1 MLFSCMGC
9 FNNHKSSLAKDKME
23 DDNLKTA
30 NIIGVYGGE
39 LPCVDCEAIVTN
51 LVLDRDNSYE
61 LRYVYEGKSA
71 DEFVRT
77 GKWSIE
83 GHRLILEGVDYE
95 YKIDGEDLQQ
105 LDLSGNLITGD
116 LAGNYMLSRIAD

>member
-1 MLFSCMGC
+1 
-9 FNNHKSSLAKDKME
+9 ME

-83 GHRLILEGVDYE
+83 GNRLILEGVDYE